1 MKFHEPL
8 LPEDPV
14 PRGPDQLWMRRVA
27 ALNEAARIQGGY
39 KVYKN
44 EMRDPNEANHSRR
57 EPTEA
62 RRSRLSAIVAQ
73 GKA

>member
-1 MKFHEPL
+1 MKFHAPM
-8 LPEDPV
+8 LPGDPV
-14 PRGPDQLWMRRVA
+14 ARGPDKLWMRQVA
-27 ALNEAARIQGGY
+27 ALNEAARIQGWY

-62 RRSRLSAIVAQ
+62 RRSRLAGIIAQ
-73 GKA
+73 HK